1 MPRKVEISHRTIIFV
16 VLLLAGLWFLLQI
29 TDVIFIVF
37 VAFII
42 MSALKPLVDR
52 LQKLKIPRGLAILLI
67 YLVIWGLIG
76 GVISL
81 IIRPLFDQT
90 SHLIALL
97 PAALGRISLFS
108 DNQQIIT
115 DQLVSRIGSL
125 PTGIVKFV
133 VGFFG
138 NLLSVFT
145 TLVISFYMLLEHKNL
160 DEAVASIFGHEH
172 QEKVLKIIQTIGIRL
187 GGWVRGEMILM
198 FSIGIMTYVGL
209 SILGVEIALPLAI
222 IAGFLE
228 VVPNIGPVVSAV
240 PAILI
245 ALTIHPLTALL
256 TALMYLLVQLLENNI
271 LVPNVM
277 RKAVGV
283 NPLVSILGLLVG
295 FKLAGVAGAV
305 LAIPLV
311 IVIETTYNLLAGER

>member
-1 MPRKVEISHRTIIFV
+1 MPRKIEISHRTIIFV
-16 VLLLAGLWFLLQI
+16 VLLLAGLWLLFQVI
-29 TDVIFIVF
+29 DVIFVVF

-52 LQKLKIPRGLAILLI
+52 LQKLKISRGLGILLV

-76 GVISL
+76 GILTL

-97 PAALGRISLFS
+97 PAALSRISLFS

-115 DQLVSRIGSL
+115 DQFLNRVGTIPAGL
-125 PTGIVKFV
+125 VKFV
-133 VGFFG
+133 VGIFG

-160 DEAVASIFGHEH
+160 DEVLGSVFGHEH
-172 QEKVLKIIQTIGIRL
+172 QEKVSKIIQTIESRL
-187 GGWVRGEMILM
+187 GNWVRGEMILM

-222 IAGFLE
+222 IAGLLE
-228 VVPNIGPVVSAV
+228 VIPNIGPVVSAV
-240 PAILI
+240 PAILV
-245 ALTIHPLTALL
+245 ALTIHPLTAAF
-256 TALMYLLVQLLENNI
+256 TALMYLLVQLLENNL

-295 FKLAGVAGAV
+295 FKLAGAAGAV

>member
-1 MPRKVEISHRTIIFV
+1 MPRKIEISHRTIIFI
-16 VLLLAGLWFLLQI
+16 VLLLASVWFTFQVI
-29 TDVIFIVF
+29 DVIFIVF
-37 VAFII
+37 VSFII

-52 LQKLKIPRGLAILLI
+52 LQKLKIPRGLAILLVYI
-67 YLVIWGLIG
+67 IIWGLIG
-76 GVISL
+76 GIISL

-115 DQLVSRIGSL
+115 DQFLNRVGTIPAGL
-125 PTGIVKFV
+125 VKFV
-133 VGFFG
+133 VGIFG

-160 DEAVASIFGHEH
+160 DELLGSVFGHEH
-172 QEKVLKIIQTIGIRL
+172 QEKASKIIQTIEYRL
-187 GGWVRGEMILM
+187 GNWVRGEMVLM

-222 IAGFLE
+222 IAGILE
-228 VVPNIGPVVSAV
+228 VIPNIGPVVSAV
-240 PAILI
+240 PAVLV

-256 TALMYLLVQLLENNI
+256 TALMYLLVQLLENNL

-295 FKLAGVAGAV
+295 FKLAGAAGAI

-311 IVIETTYNLLAGER
+311 IIIETTYNSLAGER

>member
-1 MPRKVEISHRTIIFV
+1 MPRKIEISHRTIIFV
-16 VLLLAGLWFLLQI
+16 VLLLVGLWFLFQI
-29 TDVIFIVF
+29 SDVIFIVF

-52 LQKLKIPRGLAILLI
+52 LQKLRIPRGLAILLV

-76 GVISL
+76 GIVSL

-90 SHLIALL
+90 SHLITIL
-97 PAALGRISLFS
+97 PSALGRISLFS
-108 DNQQIIT
+108 NNQQVIT
-115 DQLVSRIGSL
+115 DQLVSRVGSL
-125 PTGIVKFV
+125 PAGIVKFV

-160 DEAVASIFGHEH
+160 DEVVASVFGHEH
-172 QEKVLKIIQTIGIRL
+172 QEKVLKIIQTIGTRL
-187 GGWVRGEMILM
+187 GGWVRGEIILM

-222 IAGFLE
+222 IAGILE

-240 PAILI
+240 PAVLI

-256 TALMYLLVQLLENNI
+256 TALMYLVVQLLENNI

-283 NPLVSILGLLVG
+283 NPLVSILGLLIG

-311 IVIETTYNLLAGER
+311 IVIETTYNSLAGER